1 MNGAFAGELRI
12 VPVSPLNAPGLMTSR
27 GWDAL
32 RGAASVALS
41 CAHPA
46 WEAHVRESGIE
57 CVRLESASADE
68 LMHSL
73 GEWLEGSDACPG
85 EYRAW
90 LCDSE
95 HPFLPSPMHTLRA
108 LEEKIGARVDADFVF
123 ASPVAPGAAVVES
136 VRIMHELRSPGGD
149 PWSAEQTHAS
159 LARYLLEETHEV
171 LEELER
177 EDLRTPALVDEC
189 GDLLFQLVFHARIG
203 MEEAEPWTLDSVARA
218 LNAKMY
224 RRNPHVFGPE
234 REDLSVEEITAQ
246 WEEIKKK
253 EKPRRALSEGIPLA
267 LPALQRAFKIA
278 LRAEAAGRAPELHK
292 ALEETAPAGSDAA
305 RLMEIVIAAAKR
317 DEDPESALRTLLA
330 QIDTRLRG
338 D

>member
-1 MNGAFAGELRI
+1 MSDVFSGELRI

-27 GWDAL
+27 GWDVL

-46 WEAHVRESGIE
+46 WEAHVREAGVE
-57 CVRLESASADE
+57 CVRLENGNAEE
-68 LMHSL
+68 LVGSL
-73 GEWLEGSDACPG
+73 GEWLGESDASPG

-95 HPFLPSPMHTLRA
+95 HPFLPSPMDTLRA
-108 LEEKIGARVDADFVF
+108 LEETAGARVDADFVF

-171 LEELER
+171 LAELER
-177 EDLRTPALVDEC
+177 EQIRTPELVDEF

-203 MEEAEPWTLDSVARA
+203 MEEAEPWTLDSVARS
-218 LNAKMY
+218 LNEKMY

-234 REDLSVEEITAQ
+234 REDLTVEEITAQ
-246 WEEIKKK
+246 WEEIKRR
-253 EKPRRALSEGIPLA
+253 EKPRRALGEGIPLA

-278 LRAEAAGRAPELHK
+278 ARAEAAGLSDE
-292 ALEETAPAGSDAA
+292 LEEALKNASAPGSDAVQ
-305 RLMEIVIAAAKR
+305 LMSIAIAAAKR

-330 QIDTRLRG
+330 RLESDLSR